1 LSELNVKDD
10 CSNYDSLPDL
20 SIILNDK
27 EFKMKP
33 NDYILKTKD
42 DGNINEE
49 IDLDSPEFLAR
60 WNGKY

>member
-49 IDLDSPEFLAR
+49 IDLDSPEFLAQ

>member
-1 LSELNVKDD
+1 MSELNVKDD

-49 IDLDSPEFLAR
+49 IDLDSPEFLAQ